1 MSIHF
6 RSRIANNNA
15 NPTITGLDSGWCCQ
29 TGTAVSSPA
38 QCPGGGYIRGAEG
51 DSQCIAA
58 GGCLVDLP
66 VPGSPTLTFTD
77 GACCHWKNNQGTYY
91 QTCEQVNNDL
101 DCFNLNE
108 GTSENLHSTFYPAKT
123 CENQGGDI
131 TCNGIKIKNTNK
143 EVCVPD
149 DNTGCFNSSDLIG
162 NCCRVTTES
171 TECII
176 TTKLECG
183 DGVWTPPYNGTLRS
197 CTLSPCSDIF
207 MPTGRTPP
215 SATTSSVS
223 QSTYSFKRIP
233 AIGEYYQGGIYVG
246 TFTENT
252 SEVLGNDFT
261 GTAVTYT
268 ARGTQSNR
276 SWILIADLQDLP
288 ISSFN
293 TETENYTDL
302 AANEYDG
309 WSNTE
314 NYNSLLYTTIKN
326 HTANSFTDWYLPSLD
341 ELALYFKNIKLN
353 TVVYDNVNLI
363 NGKYLTSTPFSI
375 NGKQSFNN
383 NKQYMFIQS
392 ANSSDYANVS
402 LLEKNKATKIRLFR
416 RIYLT

>member
-1 MSIHF
+1 
-6 RSRIANNNA
+6 
-15 NPTITGLDSGWCCQ
+15 
-29 TGTAVSSPA
+29 
-38 QCPGGGYIRGAEG
+38 
-51 DSQCIAA
+51 
-58 GGCLVDLP
+58 
-66 VPGSPTLTFTD
+66 
-77 GACCHWKNNQGTYY
+77 
-91 QTCEQVNNDL
+91 
-101 DCFNLNE
+101 
-108 GTSENLHSTFYPAKT
+108 
-123 CENQGGDI
+123 
-131 TCNGIKIKNTNK
+131 
-143 EVCVPD
+143 
-149 DNTGCFNSSDLIG
+149 
-162 NCCRVTTES
+162 
-171 TECII
+171 
-176 TTKLECG
+176 
-183 DGVWTPPYNGTLRS
+183 
-197 CTLSPCSDIF
+197 
-207 MPTGRTPP
+207 MPTNRTPP

-252 SEVLGNDFT
+252 SEVLGNFVT